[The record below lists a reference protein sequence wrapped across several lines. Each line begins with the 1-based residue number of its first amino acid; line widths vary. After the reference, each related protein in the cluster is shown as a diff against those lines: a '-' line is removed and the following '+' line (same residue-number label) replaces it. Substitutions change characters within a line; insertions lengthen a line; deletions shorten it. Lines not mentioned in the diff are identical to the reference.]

1 MPLKQG
7 KSNTGYNIAEL
18 MKGGKH
24 PKDQAIAIAL
34 SILKRKKKK

>member
-1 MPLKQG
+1 MPLS
-7 KSNTGYNIAEL
+7 KSNIGYNIAEL

-34 SILKRKKKK
+34 DIVKKKKKK